1 MAKDYYVE
9 VYNGIVGYCYSTS
22 LWCDKKGAKA
32 TAKNIVRDLQRA
44 YPDLTLYEDDQA
56 DDKPYAISVVVYE
69 TRKLDCDIDIK
80 FYALVK

>member
-1 MAKDYYVE
+1 MAKEYYTE
-9 VYNGIVGYCYSTS
+9 VYNGILGYCYDTALSSNLS
-22 LWCDKKGAKA
+22 LEKA
-32 TAKNIVRDLQRA
+32 TAKQIVSDLQRA

-56 DDKPYAISVVVYE
+56 DDKPYAISVVVYK